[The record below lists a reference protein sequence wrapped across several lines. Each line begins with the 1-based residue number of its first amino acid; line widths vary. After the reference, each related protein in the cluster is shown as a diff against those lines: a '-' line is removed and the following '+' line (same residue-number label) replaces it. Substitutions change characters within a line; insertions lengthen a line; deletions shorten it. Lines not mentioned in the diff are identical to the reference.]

1 MINAAGV
8 PLLIA
13 AMALSSGVALC
24 LGAGLLL
31 RRTDVE
37 GYMYV
42 IAEYV
47 WVTLWVAMA
56 FAVFAVVGVVVFR
69 MVSDRADPVDA
80 DTQIAEID
88 ALAAAFNRLQSVRAR
103 QSDEIRNLARNVLH
117 DLRAPITNIYNEA
130 DRLAHSLVGAD
141 EASAAIM
148 SASRSVLR
156 IIDTNAEISRNYS
169 GCEDEPAALV
179 DLSEVIRE
187 SIEVYSAV
195 AEEKGVCLKAQLPDD
210 PVCMKGHSAKL
221 QRLVGNLVDNA
232 IKFTPTGG
240 SVRVGLSAAADGIRL
255 SVSDTGI
262 GIPGPEVNC
271 IYERFYRC
279 AEARTLPG
287 SGLGL
292 SMVHSIVEFYNGK
305 IDCDSTPN
313 SGTTFDIHFPP
324 PPQSSVVS

>member
-1 MINAAGV
+1 M
-8 PLLIA
+8 
-13 AMALSSGVALC
+13 
-24 LGAGLLL
+24 
-31 RRTDVE
+31 
-37 GYMYV
+37 
-42 IAEYV
+42 
-47 WVTLWVAMA
+47 
-56 FAVFAVVGVVVFR
+56 
-69 MVSDRADPVDA
+69 
-80 DTQIAEID
+80 
-88 ALAAAFNRLQSVRAR
+88 
-103 QSDEIRNLARNVLH
+103 
-117 DLRAPITNIYNEA
+117 RAPITNIYNEA

-148 SASRSVLR
+148 SASRSLLR

-179 DLSEVIRE
+179 DLSEIIRE

-313 SGTTFDIHFPP
+313 SGTTFDILFPP
-324 PPQSSVVS
+324 SPQSPVV